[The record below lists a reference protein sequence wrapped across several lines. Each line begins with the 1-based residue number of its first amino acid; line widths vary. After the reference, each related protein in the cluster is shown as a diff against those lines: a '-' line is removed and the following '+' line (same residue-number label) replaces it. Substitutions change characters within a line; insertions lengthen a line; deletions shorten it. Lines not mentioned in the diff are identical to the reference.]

1 MKEILLTSSVLIL
14 ALLLLRVLF
23 RSAVS
28 RRVQYACAL
37 VLVRLL
43 VPVHL
48 PAVNFSLLTAAEP
61 VGQAM
66 TEQLD
71 RQELYIPTDR
81 KPLADH
87 PEAPDLAP
95 SLAISPSDSQVWV
108 VQDDETA
115 VQYQKLTLADLLRYI
130 WYAGMAVMAV
140 WFLFVNLRFR
150 RKLCKARV
158 PYRVDGCLYPVYLV
172 AEGLPSPCLF
182 GLIRPAI
189 YLTPPRPHRS
199 GCGTCWS
206 TSRPTPATGT
216 PGGRCCG
223 ACALRSTGSIPWCG
237 WRPPVSKT
245 DCELACDEG
254 ALHHLGEAERIPTA
268 GRCWH

>member
-28 RRVQYACAL
+28 RRVQYALWLL

-81 KPLADH
+81 EPLTDH

-95 SLAISPSDSQVWV
+95 SAAIAPSDSQVWV

-130 WYAGMAVMAV
+130 WYGGMAVMAI

-150 RKLCKARV
+150 RKICKVRV
-158 PYRVDGCLYPVYLV
+158 PYRVDGCRYPVYLV

-189 YLTPPRPHRS
+189 YLTPAAAAIILR
-199 GCGTCWS
+199 
-206 TSRPTPATGT
+206 A
-216 PGGRCCG
+216 G
-223 ACALRSTGSIPWCG
+223 AEMRRHVTANGNLRLAVAL
-237 WRPPVSKT
+237 
-245 DCELACDEG
+245 LA
-254 ALHHLGEAERIPTA
+254 ARIA
-268 GRCWH
+268 

>member
-28 RRVQYACAL
+28 RRVQYALWLL

-130 WYAGMAVMAV
+130 W
-140 WFLFVNLRFR
+140 
-150 RKLCKARV
+150 
-158 PYRVDGCLYPVYLV
+158 
-172 AEGLPSPCLF
+172 
-182 GLIRPAI
+182 
-189 YLTPPRPHRS
+189 
-199 GCGTCWS
+199 
-206 TSRPTPATGT
+206 
-216 PGGRCCG
+216 
-223 ACALRSTGSIPWCG
+223 
-237 WRPPVSKT
+237 
-245 DCELACDEG
+245 
-254 ALHHLGEAERIPTA
+254 
-268 GRCWH
+268 

>member
-28 RRVQYACAL
+28 RRVQYALWLL

-81 KPLADH
+81 EP
-87 PEAPDLAP
+87 
-95 SLAISPSDSQVWV
+95 
-108 VQDDETA
+108 
-115 VQYQKLTLADLLRYI
+115 
-130 WYAGMAVMAV
+130 
-140 WFLFVNLRFR
+140 
-150 RKLCKARV
+150 
-158 PYRVDGCLYPVYLV
+158 
-172 AEGLPSPCLF
+172 
-182 GLIRPAI
+182 
-189 YLTPPRPHRS
+189 LTPSGGPGPCPQSGDISIRLPGLGRS
-199 GCGTCWS
+199 G
-206 TSRPTPATGT
+206 R
-216 PGGRCCG
+216 
-223 ACALRSTGSIPWCG
+223 
-237 WRPPVSKT
+237 
-245 DCELACDEG
+245 
-254 ALHHLGEAERIPTA
+254 
-268 GRCWH
+268 